1 MKVELVV
8 VSPPG
13 VDGMEIASEAMADA
27 FRGLGIDSADSD
39 AYDGSRWSALS
50 DMLLD
55 ERIYDATIIED
66 TDTDTWVVSLVKGLS
81 AVSVDVS

>member
-1 MKVELVV
+1 MKVELVA

-13 VDGMEIASEAMADA
+13 VDGMDIASVVMADA

-39 AYDGSRWSALS
+39 AYDACKWSALS

-55 ERIYDATIIED
+55 ERIYDAVIIED

-81 AVSVDVS
+81 AESVYVS

>member
-1 MKVELVV
+1 MKVELVA

-39 AYDGSRWSALS
+39 AYDSSRWSALS

-55 ERIYDATIIED
+55 ERIYDAAIIED

-81 AVSVDVS
+81 ADSVDVS